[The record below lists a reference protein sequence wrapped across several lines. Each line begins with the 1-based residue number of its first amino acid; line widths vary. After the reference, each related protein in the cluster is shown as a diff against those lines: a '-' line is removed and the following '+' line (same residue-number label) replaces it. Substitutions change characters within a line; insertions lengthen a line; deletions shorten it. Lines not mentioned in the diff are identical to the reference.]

1 MFIQTEVT
9 SDPARMTFLP
19 GREVLPHGTL
29 TFDDRAAATR
39 SPLAARLFGVRGVA
53 ALALGPDYITIT
65 KESGDWQHLKPALLG
80 AMMEHFLSGA
90 PVLSEPA
97 QAATAPASEGTGR
110 LVEEITQ
117 ALRQVIDPE
126 LGYNIVDLGLIY
138 HVGVDTDG
146 VATVTMTTTS
156 PGCPAT
162 GYLSDGARERAAS
175 VEGITRAEVTLTY
188 EPRWSTDLM
197 SDGAKAHFGI
207 GTGRRR

>member
-1 MFIQTEVT
+1 MFIQTEAT
-9 SDPARMTFLP
+9 SDPACLTFLP
-19 GREVLPHGTL
+19 GREVLPRGTL
-29 TFDDRAAATR
+29 TFAGRAAATR
-39 SPLAARLFGVRGVA
+39 SPLAARLFDIRGVA
-53 ALALGPDYITIT
+53 ALAFGPDYITIT

-97 QAATAPASEGTGR
+97 ETAAAPASETTGK

-138 HVGVDTDG
+138 HVDVDTDG
-146 VATVTMTTTS
+146 LATVTMTTTS

-175 VEGITRAEVTLTY
+175 VAGISRAEVKLTY
-188 EPRWSTDLM
+188 EPRWSTELM

-207 GTGRRR
+207 GTGGRR

>member
-1 MFIQTEVT
+1 MFIQTEAT
-9 SDPARMTFLP
+9 SDPACLTFLP
-19 GREVLPHGTL
+19 GREVLPRGTL
-29 TFDDRAAATR
+29 TFAGRAAATR
-39 SPLAARLFGVRGVA
+39 SPLAARLFDIRGVA
-53 ALALGPDYITIT
+53 ALAFGPDYITVT
-65 KESGDWQHLKPALLG
+65 KEGGDWQHLKPALLG

-97 QAATAPASEGTGR
+97 HAAAAPASEEAGK

-138 HVGVDTDG
+138 HVGVDAAG
-146 VATVTMTTTS
+146 IATVTMTTTS

-175 VEGITRAEVTLTY
+175 VAGISRAEVKLTY

-207 GTGRRR
+207 GTGGRR